1 MAVWQMLASGV
12 IPGSQSLKEK
22 RMVLKSVKDRVRNRF
37 NVAVSELDY
46 QDKWQKTLLGF
57 VTLGPSSKYCGQT
70 LDHIERMLDEDGR
83 LLINRIKREEL
94 A

>member
-1 MAVWQMLASGV
+1 MLALAM

-22 RMVLKSVKDRVRNRF
+22 RMVLRSIKDRTRSRF
-37 NVAVSELDY
+37 NIAVSELDY

-57 VTLGPSSKYCGQT
+57 VTLGPSSNYCCQT
-70 LDHIERMLDEDGR
+70 LDRIENMLDEDSR
-83 LLINRIKREEL
+83 LLISRIKREEL